1 VSSGWC
7 WFWFTTPAPFS
18 KERAEV
24 VLFTSSLLVSMVMI
38 VVREYIHGEARDRE
52 AIIVT

>member
-1 VSSGWC
+1 VSSGWW

-18 KERAEV
+18 KETAEV
-24 VLFTSSLLVSMVMI
+24 VLFTCPLLVSMEMI
-38 VVREYIHGEARDRE
+38 VVREYIHGKARDRE